1 MSAPRVLVNAISLAE
16 GGGGRNYLLN
26 LLRELGRDP
35 RGFSFS
41 VVVPRGQ
48 LPAAAAAGHEIIEV
62 SLPARARMLYRGV
75 FEQVLLPLRARRFDL
90 LYCVADMLPLSAATP
105 TVVALR
111 NLNIYDR
118 SYYDDARTRA
128 LFRFVRRGVHGASA
142 VICPSAAAA
151 DIIAPILELPR
162 DRFTVVP
169 HGVSTEAFEAQIE
182 PAEHEVPYLFLPAR
196 IERHKNFEVL
206 FGALRKQ
213 SDPRLEIW
221 IAGSDRL
228 DPPFAELVY
237 GLVEDMGLAS
247 RVRFLGDVPY
257 AEILRYYKGA
267 EALVFPSLLES
278 FGHPLLEAMLSG
290 TPIVASDLPASREV
304 AGDAALFFPPR
315 DAEALA
321 RAIERLRAEPEETQ
335 RRVARG
341 RVRAGEFS
349 WSRSIDGL
357 CQVFEH
363 VLSPSRV
370 GSG

>member
-26 LLRELGRDP
+26 LLRELDRDP
-35 RGFSFS
+35 RGYAFS
-41 VVVPRGQ
+41 VVVPAGQ
-48 LPAAAAAGHEIIEV
+48 LPAEAAGRHEIIEV
-62 SLPARARMLYRGV
+62 SLPGRARMVFRGL

-90 LYCVADMLPLSAATP
+90 LYCLADMLPLRATTP

-128 LFRFVRRGVHGASA
+128 LFRFVKRGVRGASA

-151 DIIAPILELPR
+151 DAMAPILALPR
-162 DRFTVVP
+162 ERFTVVP
-169 HGVSTEAFEAQIE
+169 HGVSTQAFEGHIE
-182 PAEHEVPYLFLPAR
+182 PAEHSAPYLFLPAR

-206 FGALRKQ
+206 FGALRMQ
-213 SDPRLEIW
+213 SDPRLEVW

-228 DPPFAELVY
+228 DPPFAELVQ
-237 GLVEDMGLAS
+237 GLVKDLGLDS

-278 FGHPLLEAMLSG
+278 FGHPLLEAMLAE

-315 DAEALA
+315 DAQALA
-321 RAIERLRAEPEETQ
+321 DAIDRLRAEPEET
-335 RRVARG
+335 RARVERG
-341 RVRAGEFS
+341 RERAADFS
-349 WSRSIDGL
+349 WRRSMDRL
-357 CQVFEH
+357 CEVFDA
-363 VLSPSRV
+363 VLSARADR
-370 GSG
+370 